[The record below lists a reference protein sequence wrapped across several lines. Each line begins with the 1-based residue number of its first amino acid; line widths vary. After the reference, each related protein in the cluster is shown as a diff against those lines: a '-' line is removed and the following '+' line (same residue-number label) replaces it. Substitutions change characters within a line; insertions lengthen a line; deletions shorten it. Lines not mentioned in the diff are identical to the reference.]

1 MYRISILAGAFL
13 LAIIGLVFL
22 QGGRSEPR
30 LAAVTPTAELTDVT
44 DMSAPMPAE
53 TPREPAPPA
62 PAPVVARPAP
72 APAVPAAPAA
82 EGGNEM
88 AALTAGVLAGLGVKT
103 NVAPTSADPLPTAE
117 GDMRAMTSS
126 VLAGLGLTAGNGA
139 PKDMSFEEIIAEAVA
154 AGGHD
159 AYLDMLLMEAA
170 DQGVIEVPGALR
182 RADGGV
188 DTATLINSLVAA
200 TSSEPQ
206 PERTPAIG
214 GEGVEVRMIMEAGRT
229 VQVNFYT
236 VQDGDSLGAIAHR
249 FYGDASKF
257 DRIFEA
263 NRRLLAS
270 PELIRKGQR
279 LTIPNLDA

>member
-53 TPREPAPPA
+53 TPREPAAPAPA
-62 PAPVVARPAP
+62 PAPVVAHPAP
-72 APAVPAAPAA
+72 APAVPAA
-82 EGGNEM
+82 EGDNEM

-103 NVAPTSADPLPTAE
+103 NAAPTSEDPLPTAE

-126 VLAGLGLTAGNGA
+126 VLAGLGLTAGNSA

-154 AGGHD
+154 ASGHD
-159 AYLDMLLMEAA
+159 AYLDVPLMEAA

-182 RADGGV
+182 RADGGM

-200 TSSEPQ
+200 TSGEPQ
-206 PERTPAIG
+206 PERPAAIG

-249 FYGDASKF
+249 FYGDASKY